1 MITFNISGLDEFRDK
16 LAGLDMD
23 ALCFEI
29 ATSLNPDIRHRV
41 HTEGLAADGSEIGAY
56 SEGYMKVRTGNYDEG
71 ERYKRDSKKTGKKAG
86 DFKDRKGKGGAGVF
100 NRGAKK
106 GQPRPVYNRTD
117 KTEVVLSLSRQ
128 MENDM
133 KNTGNIPVE
142 GGYGIGY
149 SNEHNYNKAMWVE
162 ETYGKKIWD
171 FTEKEKQKAIDI
183 VNRKVDEINA

>member
-1 MITFNISGLDEFRDK
+1 MDEFRDK

-29 ATSLNPDIRHRV
+29 ATSLNGDIRHRV
-41 HTEGLAADGSEIGAY
+41 HVDGLAADGSKIGTY
-56 SEGYMKVRTGNYDEG
+56 SKGYMKVRSGNYDDA
-71 ERYKRDSKKTGKKAG
+71 ERFKRDSKKTGKKAG
-86 DFKDRKGKGGAGVF
+86 DFKDKKKKGGAGVF
-100 NRGAKK
+100 TKGPRK
-106 GQPRPVYNRTD
+106 GQPRPVYNRKD
-117 KTEVVLSLSRQ
+117 EKDVVLSLTRQ

-162 ETYGKKIWD
+162 ETYDKKIWD
-171 FTEKEKQKAIDI
+171 FTEKEKQTAIDI
-183 VNRKVDEINA
+183 VNRKVDEISA